1 MKKEIICIECPKGC
15 PLEVDIESGKVIA
28 VSGNKCPKGKEYAQS
43 EIEDPR
49 RILTSSVLC
58 EGLDIRMLP
67 VRTGQPIPKARLME
81 AMEAVKKIR
90 VSGSVKAGDVIAAD
104 FLGTTLIASRD
115 ASPNPRTL

>member
-15 PLEVDIESGKVIA
+15 PLDVDIENGKVIA

-58 EGLDIRMLP
+58 VGLDIRMLP
-67 VRTGQPIPKARLME
+67 VRTAGPIPKARLME
-81 AMEAVKKIR
+81 VMNAVKKIR
-90 VSGSVKAGDVIAAD
+90 VAGSVKAGDVIAKD
-104 FLGTTLIASRD
+104 FFGTTLIANRD
-115 ASPNPRTL
+115 SFTNSRTL

>member
-15 PLEVDIESGKVIA
+15 PLDVDIENGKVIS
-28 VSGNKCPKGKEYAQS
+28 VSGNKCPKGNEYAQA
-43 EIEDPR
+43 EIENPR

-67 VRTGQPIPKARLME
+67 VRTDQPIPKAQLME

-90 VSGSVKAGDVIAAD
+90 VTKPVKAGDVIAAD
-104 FLGTTLIASRD
+104 FFGTHLISTRDIQTL
-115 ASPNPRTL
+115 